1 MLPWILTALCVAA
14 VGVLTAL
21 LAKAKQKAT
30 KAELEDTKQT
40 LEKQKAVVREHETYA
55 DKASEIQREAKQ
67 TEEALATVV
76 KEAQTSEEPVKKS
89 ISVGNDIV
97 AGFNSSNQL

>member
-1 MLPWILTALCVAA
+1 MLPWILTALCIGA
-14 VGVLTAL
+14 VGILTAL
-21 LAKAKQKAT
+21 LARAKQKAT

-40 LEKQKAVVREHETYA
+40 LEKQKEIVRTHETFQ

-67 TEEALATVV
+67 KEEVLATVV

-97 AGFNSSNQL
+97 AGFNTERL